1 MLYIT
6 ARASCGDT
14 MSIQPMTFG
23 CKLHSLNPTWGV
35 NARLLIV
42 ASTKP
47 RVDTYHT
54 TTTAS
59 DLMAPIAHQV
69 MPIPFHPSPLLKINT
84 TDL

>member
-14 MSIQPMTFG
+14 IP
-23 CKLHSLNPTWGV
+23 CHSLNPTWGV

-69 MPIPFHPSPLLKINT
+69 MPIPFHPSPLLEINT